1 MKFST
6 LIIIACMSVTAE
18 SLGSLRLEDKLSK
31 KSHPADL
38 AQGYNSEIVDEAI
51 VNANKQEEA
60 DWGLKGSVRGL
71 VESDPGEEAPRHT
84 IADDK
89 GEHNGNGNGKDKDE
103 MWGHSN
109 YMSVEEKI
117 GGRGGSPSIIAADD
131 VEPNADNKRVTK
143 LYSTSNRNNL
153 TSLVE
158 TVKID
163 PHAEDEL
170 VTKIYYTSDKNDLT
184 SLVTPNNVE
193 PIVVGERVTKLYST
207 SDRKD
212 LNSLVA
218 ANNGGPIAV
227 NERVKKLFSTSV
239 RNDLTEMA
247 SQPSVADSSLDVAGG
262 RYLRREI
269 VGGSS
274 TAIESWRRKVNTK
287 LPGHFWGSAD
297 SSAADVDLFAGQ
309 EPDST
314 FVLDAG
320 SFNHDPDQGKERKLL
335 ASWCKRDTPVLWHP
349 DYQQPWSTAGCVSKP
364 DCDSP
369 GYSTQLECCQTAY
382 GGQVSGAC
390 IRQLLTSSTDMI
402 EKWYADYGKT
412 WSDAGCKSATPYPSY
427 ATTFFNSQLACCKGA
442 FGGQTSGACLRG
454 LPNTPTTAPITAG
467 GLGGKWYADYGTVW
481 SDAGCKMQTT
491 AQLPIYVA
499 TLFDSQLECCKG
511 AYMGQMSS
519 ACIKGLPK
527 PPTTKPTASPTSN
540 PSTARPSSIPTSTP
554 TVTPTITVTITSTA
568 GFPFNT
574 AGRCQLQ
581 QVDISNAFKAV
592 MKNTVNQLLIGKLF
606 PGQTMVDVKITWG
619 EVMNNI
625 LQVTFEIILE
635 ELCTINCANQ
645 AAETNLD
652 NDVKDAM
659 DEAFVSGVFV
669 TTFKAKADTTI
680 AEATSADPNYV
691 ADSLLVPVQQG
702 LVLSLWL

>member
-1 MKFST
+1 MKFAT

-31 KSHPADL
+31 KSHSADL

-51 VNANKQEEA
+51 INADKQEEA
-60 DWGLKGSVRGL
+60 DWGLKGSVRGS

-84 IADDK
+84 IADDE
-89 GEHNGNGNGKDKDE
+89 GEYNGNGKDKDE

-117 GGRGGSPSIIAADD
+117 GGPGGSPSIIAADD
-131 VEPNADNKRVTK
+131 VEPNADDKRVTK
-143 LYSTSNRNNL
+143 LYSTSNRNDL
-153 TSLVE
+153 ASLVE

-170 VTKIYYTSDKNDLT
+170 VKIYYTSDKNDLT

-227 NERVKKLFSTSV
+227 NELVKKLFSTSV
-239 RNDLTEMA
+239 RNDLTVMA
-247 SQPSVADSSLDVAGG
+247 SLPSVADSSLDVAGG

-269 VGGSS
+269 VGGPS
-274 TAIESWRRKVNTK
+274 TAIGSWRRKVNTK
-287 LPGHFWGSAD
+287 SPGHFWGSAD

-335 ASWCKRDTPVLWHP
+335 SSWCKRDTPVLWHP

-390 IRQLLTSSTDMI
+390 IRQLPTSPTDMI

-427 ATTFFNSQLACCKGA
+427 ATTFFNSQLVCCKGA
-442 FGGQTSGACLRG
+442 FGGQTSGVCIRG

-467 GLGGKWYADYGTVW
+467 GLGGKWYT
-481 SDAGCKMQTT
+481 CFLM
-491 AQLPIYVA
+491 LVA
-499 TLFDSQLECCKG
+499 RCRLQPSCQ
-511 AYMGQMSS
+511 
-519 ACIKGLPK
+519 IKQPLH
-527 PPTTKPTASPTSN
+527 
-540 PSTARPSSIPTSTP
+540 
-554 TVTPTITVTITSTA
+554 
-568 GFPFNT
+568 
-574 AGRCQLQ
+574 
-581 QVDISNAFKAV
+581 
-592 MKNTVNQLLIGKLF
+592 
-606 PGQTMVDVKITWG
+606 
-619 EVMNNI
+619 
-625 LQVTFEIILE
+625 
-635 ELCTINCANQ
+635 
-645 AAETNLD
+645 
-652 NDVKDAM
+652 
-659 DEAFVSGVFV
+659 
-669 TTFKAKADTTI
+669 
-680 AEATSADPNYV
+680 
-691 ADSLLVPVQQG
+691 SL
-702 LVLSLWL
+702 